1 MSQRKHEPELDETIS
16 EQAIADYL
24 QRRPDFFERHRSLLL
39 RLRLPHETNGF
50 TVSLIERQVAMLRQR
65 NAELERQLKELIS
78 VAKTNDALLEKIHH
92 LSVRLLRTSDP
103 AERLE
108 QLETSLREDFGA
120 ERATLVLFKG
130 VTDNLGDRPG
140 FVLRIARDDPELR
153 PFSAFLQGARTR
165 CGPLRDRQKVLLF
178 DREAD
183 AIESAAMLPL
193 GPGASVGFLVIGSR
207 DPTHFHPG
215 KRMDFLNRIGELISV
230 ALAGEQT
237 LSAAV

>member
-130 VTDNLGDRPG
+130 VTDYLGDRPG
-140 FVLRIARDDPELR
+140 FV
-153 PFSAFLQGARTR
+153 
-165 CGPLRDRQKVLLF
+165 
-178 DREAD
+178 
-183 AIESAAMLPL
+183 
-193 GPGASVGFLVIGSR
+193 
-207 DPTHFHPG
+207 
-215 KRMDFLNRIGELISV
+215 
-230 ALAGEQT
+230 
-237 LSAAV
+237 

>member
-1 MSQRKHEPELDETIS
+1 TC
-16 EQAIADYL
+16 A
-24 QRRPDFFERHRSLLL
+24 
-39 RLRLPHETNGF
+39 LPIF
-50 TVSLIERQVAMLRQR
+50 
-65 NAELERQLKELIS
+65 
-78 VAKTNDALLEKIHH
+78 AKTNDALLEKIHH

-130 VTDNLGDRPG
+130 VTDYLGDRPG

-193 GPGASVGFLVIGSR
+193 GPGASVGFLDRKSTR
-207 DPTHFHPG
+207 
-215 KRMDFLNRIGELISV
+215 LNS
-230 ALAGEQT
+230 
-237 LSAAV
+237 SH